1 MPQTIL
7 VKTVADLR
15 HHLAPRRAAGQRIGF
30 VPTMGALHAGHL
42 SLVRAARRD
51 CNCVVVSVF
60 VNPTQFVA
68 GEDYHSYP
76 RCLQADLHACQ
87 REAVDLLFAPEVSE
101 MYGPEP
107 RTTVH
112 VAGLTEPLCG
122 AHRPGHFDGV
132 TTVVAKLLNI
142 VQPHVAYFGQK
153 DAQQAIV
160 IKRMVTDLNFPLQI
174 VICPTIREPDGL
186 AISSRNKYLSTQ
198 QRKDATLIYKSLQK
212 CEEMIKAGIKDT
224 KKMIDEMQ
232 KILQHPSIKIEYV
245 SIVDAETLQNLDEAK
260 GRVLVAVA
268 VKIGTARLIDNI
280 LIDTSKK

>member
-132 TTVVAKLLNI
+132 STVVAKLLNI

-153 DAQQAIV
+153 DAQQAV
-160 IKRMVTDLNFPLQI
+160 VLQKMVADLFFPVQI
-174 VICPTIREPDGL
+174 VVCPTVRDHDGL
-186 AISSRNKYLSTQ
+186 ALSSRNAYLTPD
-198 QRKDATLIYKSLQK
+198 QRRQARCLYQALQLAARQIAHGQRDSHNLIQL
-212 CEEMIKAGIKDT
+212 
-224 KKMIDEMQ
+224 MQ
-232 KILQHPSIKIEYV
+232 NH
-245 SIVDAETLQNLDEAK
+245 
-260 GRVLVAVA
+260 
-268 VKIGTARLIDNI
+268 
-280 LIDTSKK
+280 